1 MKETEAQMKTV
12 LILRHARAKRDEK
25 YVTDQERPL
34 MKEGK
39 EDAAQIGEKLR
50 HAHLAPDI
58 VLSSTAKRAAQT
70 ALRVYE
76 TFGYE
81 GEIMFTPRLYS
92 GGVGEHL
99 AVLEDLPE
107 EVETALIVGH
117 NPTLEELVAYLT
129 GETISL
135 ATAEAAIVQAD
146 VAGWHDLGEGAGR
159 LKRVL
164 SPGKK

>member
-1 MKETEAQMKTV
+1 MKTV

-25 YVTDQERPL
+25 YATDQERPL

-50 HAHLAPDI
+50 HAHLAPDV
-58 VLSSTAKRAAQT
+58 VLSSPAKRAAQT

-76 TFGYE
+76 VFGYE
-81 GEIMFTPRLYS
+81 GEITFTPRLYS

-99 AVLEDLPE
+99 AILQDLSE
-107 EVETALIVGH
+107 KVETALLVGH
-117 NPTLEELVAYLT
+117 NPILEELVAYLT
-129 GETISL
+129 GEKISL
-135 ATAEAAIVQAD
+135 ATAEAAVVLAD
-146 VAGWHDLGEGAGR
+146 VERWVNLCEGSGK